1 MQARSQRYLEVR
13 YEDFIA
19 DAEAEMRRVCAFLGE
34 DFHPEMCQPELI
46 ATEVTPKSWSHQKQI
61 LQGIHTN
68 SLEAWRDELE
78 PWEIATMERVAGSR
92 LESFGYELSGIGG
105 RAPVKPVAQVVKLH
119 LDYRRQLAA
128 RRRKDRRDIWNSD
141 QPLAALLTKGQ
152 LEAAA
157 RPQPVVPAL
166 RVRRRALRST
176 RRVRNG
182 LRWRVRRLRR
192 AVMPARPS
200 FDATDTPSD

>member
-1 MQARSQRYLEVR
+1 
-13 YEDFIA
+13 
-19 DAEAEMRRVCAFLGE
+19 
-34 DFHPEMCQPELI
+34 MCQPELI

-61 LQGIHTN
+61 LQGIHTK

-92 LESFGYELSGIGG
+92 LQSFGYELSGIGG

-141 QPLAALLTKGQ
+141 QPLAALLTTGQ

-157 RPQPVVPAL
+157 QPQPDVPVLRAASRRPPVHPPGPARAWDGASAGCAAL
-166 RVRRRALRST
+166 SGR
-176 RRVRNG
+176 
-182 LRWRVRRLRR
+182 
-192 AVMPARPS
+192 PARPS
-200 FDATDTPSD
+200 TRTTAPPD